1 MDETVEANVV
11 DESRE
16 KITEYD
22 ENEQIPFGAFLL
34 GSAVTLG
41 AVSAVALFKK
51 IRRDGKKA
59 IHDTAEKIANKT
71 LEDEENN
78 K

>member
-1 MDETVEANVV
+1 MDETVEADVI

-16 KITEYD
+16 ITECD
-22 ENEQIPFGAFLL
+22 DEQIPFGAFLL

-41 AVSAVALFKK
+41 AVGAVALFKK
-51 IRRDGKKA
+51 IRRGGKKV
-59 IHDTAEKIANKT
+59 IHDTAEKIADKT
-71 LEDEENN
+71 SEVEGENN

>member
-1 MDETVEANVV
+1 MDETIEADVI

-16 KITEYD
+16 ITECD
-22 ENEQIPFGAFLL
+22 DNEQIPLGAFLL

-51 IRRDGKKA
+51 IRRDGKKV

-71 LEDEENN
+71 TEDEENN